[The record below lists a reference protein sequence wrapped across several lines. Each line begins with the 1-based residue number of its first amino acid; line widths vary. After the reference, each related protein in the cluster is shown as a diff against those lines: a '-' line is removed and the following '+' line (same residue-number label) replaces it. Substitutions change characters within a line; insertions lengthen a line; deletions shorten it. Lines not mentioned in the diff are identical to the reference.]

1 MGKPELTA
9 PETDGGVVLLDLD
22 TIEISPER
30 PGRRRYRSPE
40 RMEKLKNSIARH
52 GVLQNIIVRPDAG
65 GRYGLIA
72 GEGRVIGSRS
82 VGKKTIPA
90 RVLDVDD
97 VTAAMIALVENLV
110 RDDLN
115 AIEETEDTLEVL
127 RMELGESNVAATIS
141 TLNRL
146 KNEDYG
152 RIVANGSSREAR
164 ERVERV
170 FQVLGK
176 KLDWKS
182 FLNVR
187 VPLLDL
193 PEDLKDAIV
202 GERLAYSKGLL
213 LARVENPVERENLME
228 RAIAERMSVSRLK
241 EELERSGTIAARP
254 PEFKRLQ
261 EFQKKLKTGRPWEDR
276 ERWTKIERLLESI
289 EELLARSGATGER

>member
-1 MGKPELTA
+1 
-9 PETDGGVVLLDLD
+9 
-22 TIEISPER
+22 
-30 PGRRRYRSPE
+30 
-40 RMEKLKNSIARH
+40 
-52 GVLQNIIVRPDAG
+52 
-65 GRYGLIA
+65 
-72 GEGRVIGSRS
+72 
-82 VGKKTIPA
+82 
-90 RVLDVDD
+90 
-97 VTAAMIALVENLV
+97 MIALVENLV

-152 RIVANGSSREAR
+152 RTVANGSSREAR

-193 PEDLKDAIV
+193 PEDVKDAIV
-202 GERLAYSKGLL
+202 AERIAYSKGLL
-213 LARVENPVERENLME
+213 LARVENPVERGNLME

-241 EELERSGTIAARP
+241 EELERSGAIAARP
-254 PEFKRLQ
+254 SEFKRLQ

-289 EELLARSGATGER
+289 EELLA